1 MVHAETLQTLHPAA
15 GATAAVVEFVGEL
28 RHAALPH
35 EVRHYARRHLLDT
48 VGVMIAGAGGEVAT
62 RAEAVLAAVRPAGR
76 IPVPGRA
83 RRADL
88 IDAAFLGG
96 TAAHGIELDDGFRQG
111 SVHPGCVVV
120 PAVLAL
126 GYDRHADGR
135 ALMEAIVAGYE
146 AVIAIG
152 RACHPDL
159 RQRGFHPTAAV
170 GVFGSVAAAGKMR
183 GLSADALAN
192 ALGLAASSAAGLFAF
207 VNGGGDIKRLH
218 AGHAAR
224 EGLQAAL
231 LAEQGVEG
239 PPDVIE
245 ARDGF
250 MQAFAF
256 GRADKARA
264 ALASEASGQ
273 RGHSKSARAGHSPE
287 PGSSA
292 RVALASEASGQ
303 RGHSKSA
310 RAGHSPEPG
319 SSARAALA
327 SEASGQRGHSKSAR
341 AIALP
346 PAAPFGITDC
356 YIKPYPCCRHIQP
369 AVEALIGL
377 INDEAISSDEVERI
391 EVATYRI
398 AAEHAETGWDDFA
411 SAQLSFPYLMGLALK
426 FRAVKFEHFSE
437 QTRRDPAF
445 AAIARKLSVT
455 APPDVDRLYPQLRPA
470 RVTVTTARGS
480 FTRQADE
487 ALGSRIVPL
496 DDAGLTAKFFDLVGP
511 VLGAAGAKE
520 LGERLWSLDEISDV
534 APLVEAMAKPA

>member
-1 MVHAETLQTLHPAA
+1 MVHAEALSTLHPAA
-15 GATAAVVEFVGEL
+15 GATAAIVEFVGEL
-28 RHAALPH
+28 RHAALPD

-48 VGVMIAGAGGEVAT
+48 VGVMIAGAGGDVAT

-135 ALMEAIVAGYE
+135 AVMEAIVAGYE

-170 GVFGSVAAAGKMR
+170 GVFGSAAAAGKLR

-256 GRADKARA
+256 GRADKA
-264 ALASEASGQ
+264 
-273 RGHSKSARAGHSPE
+273 HSKSARAGHS
-287 PGSSA
+287 A
-292 RVALASEASGQ
+292 
-303 RGHSKSA
+303 
-310 RAGHSPEPG
+310 EPG
-319 SSARAALA
+319 SSARA
-327 SEASGQRGHSKSAR
+327 
-341 AIALP
+341 ITLP
-346 PAAPFGITDC
+346 PAAAFGITDC

-377 INDEAISSDEVERI
+377 LNDETIASDEVQRI
-391 EVATYRI
+391 DVATYRI

-426 FRAVKFEHFSE
+426 FRAIKFEHFSE

-445 AAIARKLSVT
+445 RAIARKLSVT
-455 APPDVDRLYPQLRPA
+455 APADVDRLYPQLRPA

-496 DDAGLTAKFFDLVGP
+496 DDAGLTAKFLDLVGP
-511 VLGAAGAKE
+511 VLGATRAKD
-520 LGERLWSLDEISDV
+520 LGERLWSLDAISDV
-534 APLVEAMAKPA
+534 APLVDSMAKPA

>member
-1 MVHAETLQTLHPAA
+1 MAHAEALQTLDPV
-15 GATAAVVEFVGEL
+15 GSTTAALVEFVSEL
-28 RHAALPH
+28 RYPTIPDEA
-35 EVRHYARRHLLDT
+35 RHYARRHLLDT
-48 VGVMIAGAGGEVAT
+48 VGVMIAGAAGDVASH
-62 RAEAVLAAVRPAGR
+62 AEAVLATVRPAGR

-111 SVHPGCVVV
+111 SVHPGCVVI
-120 PAVLAL
+120 PAALAL
-126 GYDRHADGR
+126 GCARRSDGQ
-135 ALMEAIVAGYE
+135 ALMQAIVAGYE
-146 AVIAIG
+146 TVIAIG

-170 GVFGSVAAAGKMR
+170 GVFGSAAAAGKL
-183 GLSADALAN
+183 GALSPDRLAN
-192 ALGLAASSAAGLFAF
+192 AFGLAASSAGGLFAF

-231 LAEQGVEG
+231 LADQGVEG
-239 PPDVIE
+239 PPGVLE

-250 MQAFAF
+250 MQAFS
-256 GRADKARA
+256 RAEKAR
-264 ALASEASGQ
+264 
-273 RGHSKSARAGHSPE
+273 
-287 PGSSA
+287 
-292 RVALASEASGQ
+292 V
-303 RGHSKSA
+303 
-310 RAGHSPEPG
+310 
-319 SSARAALA
+319 
-327 SEASGQRGHSKSAR
+327 
-341 AIALP
+341 IMLP
-346 PAAPFGITDC
+346 PPFGITDC

-377 INDEAISSDEVERI
+377 LADKNIASDEVKRI

-411 SAQLSFPYLMGLALK
+411 SAQLSFPYLIGLALK
-426 FRAVKFEHFSE
+426 FRAIKLEHFADE
-437 QTRRDPAF
+437 VRRDPGF
-445 AAIARKLSVT
+445 AAIARKLTVT

-496 DDAGLTAKFFDLVGP
+496 DDSALQAKFLDLVGP
-511 VLGAAGAKE
+511 VLGTARAKALAE
-520 LGERLWSLDEISDV
+520 QLWSVDAISDV
-534 APLVEAMAKPA
+534 APLVESMAKPG

>member
-1 MVHAETLQTLHPAA
+1 
-15 GATAAVVEFVGEL
+15 
-28 RHAALPH
+28 
-35 EVRHYARRHLLDT
+35 
-48 VGVMIAGAGGEVAT
+48 
-62 RAEAVLAAVRPAGR
+62 
-76 IPVPGRA
+76 
-83 RRADL
+83 
-88 IDAAFLGG
+88 
-96 TAAHGIELDDGFRQG
+96 
-111 SVHPGCVVV
+111 
-120 PAVLAL
+120 
-126 GYDRHADGR
+126 
-135 ALMEAIVAGYE
+135 MEAIVAGYE

-159 RQRGFHPTAAV
+159 RQCGFHPTAAV
-170 GVFGSVAAAGKMR
+170 GVFGSAAAVGKLR

-292 RVALASEASGQ
+292 R
-303 RGHSKSA
+303 
-310 RAGHSPEPG
+310 
-319 SSARAALA
+319 
-327 SEASGQRGHSKSAR
+327 

-377 INDEAISSDEVERI
+377 LNDETIANDEVQRI
-391 EVATYRI
+391 DVATYRI

-411 SAQLSFPYLMGLALK
+411 SAQLSFPYLMGVALK
-426 FRAVKFEHFSE
+426 FRAVRFEHFSE

-445 AAIARKLSVT
+445 AAIARKLNVT

-496 DDAGLTAKFFDLVGP
+496 DDAGLKAKFLDLVGP
-511 VLGAAGAKE
+511 VLGAARAKE
-520 LGERLWSLDEISDV
+520 LGERLWSLDAISDV
-534 APLVEAMAKPA
+534 APLVESMAKPA

>member
-1 MVHAETLQTLHPAA
+1 MSHAEALPTLHPAA
-15 GATAAVVEFVGEL
+15 GASEAIVDFVSGL
-28 RHAALPH
+28 RYAALSD

-62 RAEAVLAAVRPAGR
+62 RAEAVLAAVRPAGGV
-76 IPVPGRA
+76 PVPGRA

-88 IDAAFLGG
+88 IDATFLGG

-126 GYDRHADGR
+126 GHERHADGK
-135 ALMEAIVAGYE
+135 ALMEAMIAGYE
-146 AVIAIG
+146 AEIAIG

-159 RQRGFHPTAAV
+159 RQRGFHPAAAV
-170 GVFGSVAAAGKMR
+170 GVFGAVMAAGKLR
-183 GLSADALAN
+183 GLSAVQLAN
-192 ALGLAASSAAGLFAF
+192 AIGIAASSAAGLFAF
-207 VNGGGDIKRLH
+207 VNGGADIKRLH

-224 EGLQAAL
+224 EGLLAAL

-256 GRADKARA
+256 GRAGKARA
-264 ALASEASGQ
+264 
-273 RGHSKSARAGHSPE
+273 
-287 PGSSA
+287 
-292 RVALASEASGQ
+292 VT
-303 RGHSKSA
+303 
-310 RAGHSPEPG
+310 
-319 SSARAALA
+319 
-327 SEASGQRGHSKSAR
+327 
-341 AIALP
+341 LP
-346 PAAPFGITDC
+346 PAVPFGITDC

-369 AVEALIGL
+369 AVEALTGL
-377 INDEAISSDEVERI
+377 LADENIASEDVQRI

-411 SAQLSFPYLMGLALK
+411 SAQLSFPYLIGLALK
-426 FRAVKFEHFSE
+426 FRAIKFEHFSAE
-437 QTRRDPAF
+437 MRRDPAF
-445 AAIARKLSVT
+445 AAIARKLTVT
-455 APPDVDRLYPQLRPA
+455 APPEIDRLYPQLRPA
-470 RVTVTTARGS
+470 RVTVTTAHGS

-496 DDAGLTAKFFDLVGP
+496 DDAGLQAKFLDLVGP
-511 VLGAAGAKE
+511 VLGAARAKE
-520 LGERLWSLDEISDV
+520 LMRRLWSVDAIADV
-534 APLVEAMAKPA
+534 APLVESMAKA

>member
-1 MVHAETLQTLHPAA
+1 
-15 GATAAVVEFVGEL
+15 
-28 RHAALPH
+28 
-35 EVRHYARRHLLDT
+35 
-48 VGVMIAGAGGEVAT
+48 
-62 RAEAVLAAVRPAGR
+62 
-76 IPVPGRA
+76 
-83 RRADL
+83 
-88 IDAAFLGG
+88 
-96 TAAHGIELDDGFRQG
+96 
-111 SVHPGCVVV
+111 
-120 PAVLAL
+120 
-126 GYDRHADGR
+126 
-135 ALMEAIVAGYE
+135 
-146 AVIAIG
+146 
-152 RACHPDL
+152 CHPDL

-170 GVFGSVAAAGKMR
+170 GVFGSVAAAAKLR
-183 GLSADALAN
+183 ALSGDAFAN

-256 GRADKARA
+256 GRADKA
-264 ALASEASGQ
+264 
-273 RGHSKSARAGHSPE
+273 
-287 PGSSA
+287 
-292 RVALASEASGQ
+292 ALASEASGQ

-319 SSARAALA
+319 SSARA
-327 SEASGQRGHSKSAR
+327 
-341 AIALP
+341 IALP
-346 PAAPFGITDC
+346 PAVPFGITDC

-377 INDEAISSDEVERI
+377 INDENILSDEVQRI

-398 AAEHAETGWDDFA
+398 AAEHAATGWDDFA

-445 AAIARKLSVT
+445 GAIARKLTVT

-511 VLGAAGAKE
+511 VLGAARAKK

-534 APLVEAMAKPA
+534 APLVESMAKPA

>member
-1 MVHAETLQTLHPAA
+1 MAHAEALETLDSVGST
-15 GATAAVVEFVGEL
+15 TAAVVEFVSEL
-28 RHAALPH
+28 RYATIPDEA
-35 EVRHYARRHLLDT
+35 RHYARRHLLDT
-48 VGVMIAGAGGEVAT
+48 VGVMIAGAAGDVAT
-62 RAEAVLAAVRPAGR
+62 RAEAVLATVRPAGR

-111 SVHPGCVVV
+111 SVHPGCVVI
-120 PAVLAL
+120 PAALAL
-126 GYDRHADGR
+126 GCARHSDGQ

-146 AVIAIG
+146 TVIAIG

-170 GVFGSVAAAGKMR
+170 GVFGSAAAAGKL
-183 GLSADALAN
+183 GALSTGRLAN
-192 ALGLAASSAAGLFAF
+192 AFGLAASSAGGLFAF

-231 LAEQGVEG
+231 LADQGIEG
-239 PPDVIE
+239 PPGVLE

-250 MQAFAF
+250 MQAF
-256 GRADKARA
+256 A

-273 RGHSKSARAGHSPE
+273 RGY
-287 PGSSA
+287 
-292 RVALASEASGQ
+292 LIN
-303 RGHSKSA
+303 A

-319 SSARAALA
+319 SSARA
-327 SEASGQRGHSKSAR
+327 
-341 AIALP
+341 ITLP
-346 PAAPFGITDC
+346 PPFGITDC

-377 INDEAISSDEVERI
+377 LADENIASDEVDRI

-411 SAQLSFPYLMGLALK
+411 SAQLSFPYLIGLALK
-426 FRAVKFEHFSE
+426 FRAIKLEHFADE
-437 QTRRDPAF
+437 VRRDPGF
-445 AAIARKLSVT
+445 AAIARKLTVT
-455 APPDVDRLYPQLRPA
+455 APPDVDRFYPQLRPA

-496 DDAGLTAKFFDLVGP
+496 DDDALEAKFLDLVGP
-511 VLGAAGAKE
+511 VLGTARAKALAE
-520 LGERLWSLDEISDV
+520 QLWSIDALSDV
-534 APLVEAMAKPA
+534 APLVESMAKPG

>member
-1 MVHAETLQTLHPAA
+1 MAHAEALQTLDPV
-15 GATAAVVEFVGEL
+15 GSTTAAVVEFVSEL
-28 RHAALPH
+28 RYATIPDEA
-35 EVRHYARRHLLDT
+35 RHYARRHLLDT
-48 VGVMIAGAGGEVAT
+48 VGVMIAGAAGDVAS
-62 RAEAVLAAVRPAGR
+62 RAEAVLATVRPAGR

-111 SVHPGCVVV
+111 SVHPGCVVI
-120 PAVLAL
+120 PAALAL
-126 GYDRHADGR
+126 GCARHSDGQ

-146 AVIAIG
+146 TVIAIG

-170 GVFGSVAAAGKMR
+170 GVFGSAAAASKLGA
-183 GLSADALAN
+183 LSPDRLAN
-192 ALGLAASSAAGLFAF
+192 AFGLAASSAGGLFAF

-231 LAEQGVEG
+231 LADQGVEG
-239 PPDVIE
+239 PPGVLE

-250 MQAFAF
+250 MQAFA
-256 GRADKARA
+256 RADR
-264 ALASEASGQ
+264 
-273 RGHSKSARAGHSPE
+273 
-287 PGSSA
+287 
-292 RVALASEASGQ
+292 
-303 RGHSKSA
+303 
-310 RAGHSPEPG
+310 
-319 SSARAALA
+319 
-327 SEASGQRGHSKSAR
+327 AR
-341 AIALP
+341 AIAFS

-377 INDEAISSDEVERI
+377 LADENIASDEVDRI

-411 SAQLSFPYLMGLALK
+411 SAQLSFPYLIGLALK
-426 FRAVKFEHFSE
+426 FRAIKLEHFADAV
-437 QTRRDPAF
+437 RRDPGF

-455 APPDVDRLYPQLRPA
+455 APPDIDRLYPQLRPA

-496 DDAGLTAKFFDLVGP
+496 DDGALEAKFLVLVGP
-511 VLGAAGAKE
+511 VLGPARAKALAE
-520 LGERLWSLDEISDV
+520 QLWSIEAISDV
-534 APLVEAMAKPA
+534 APLVESMAKPA

>member
-1 MVHAETLQTLHPAA
+1 MVHAEALPTLHPAA
-15 GATAAVVEFVGEL
+15 GATAAIVEFVGEL
-28 RHAALPH
+28 GHAALPD

-48 VGVMIAGAGGEVAT
+48 VGVMIAGAGGDVAS
-62 RAEAVLAAVRPAGR
+62 RAEAVLAAARPAGR

-120 PAVLAL
+120 PAALAL
-126 GYDRHADGR
+126 GYDRRADGR

-170 GVFGSVAAAGKMR
+170 GVFGSAAAAGKLR

-256 GRADKARA
+256 GRADKAR
-264 ALASEASGQ
+264 
-273 RGHSKSARAGHSPE
+273 P
-287 PGSSA
+287 
-292 RVALASEASGQ
+292 
-303 RGHSKSA
+303 
-310 RAGHSPEPG
+310 
-319 SSARAALA
+319 
-327 SEASGQRGHSKSAR
+327 
-341 AIALP
+341 IAFP
-346 PAAPFGITDC
+346 PSVPFGITDC

-377 INDEAISSDEVERI
+377 LNDETIANDEVQRI
-391 EVATYRI
+391 DVATYRI

-411 SAQLSFPYLMGLALK
+411 SAQLSFPYLMGVALK

-455 APPDVDRLYPQLRPA
+455 APADVDRLYPQLRPA

-496 DDAGLTAKFFDLVGP
+496 DDAGLTAKFLDLVGP
-511 VLGAAGAKE
+511 VLGAARAKE
-520 LGERLWSLDEISDV
+520 LGERLWSLDAISDV
-534 APLVEAMAKPA
+534 APLVESMAKPA

>member
-1 MVHAETLQTLHPAA
+1 MSQAEALQTLHPAV
-15 GATAAVVEFVGEL
+15 GATEAIVDFVSEL
-28 RHAALPH
+28 RHAALSD

-62 RAEAVLAAVRPAGR
+62 RAEAVLSAVRPAGR
-76 IPVPGRA
+76 VPVPGRA

-126 GYDRHADGR
+126 GYERGITGA
-135 ALMEAIVAGYE
+135 ALIEALVAGYE
-146 AVIAIG
+146 AEIAIG

-159 RQRGFHPTAAV
+159 RQRGFHPAATV
-170 GVFGSVAAAGKMR
+170 GVFGSVMAAGKLR
-183 GLSADALAN
+183 RLSVAQLAN
-192 ALGLAASSAAGLFAF
+192 ALGIAASSAAGLFAF
-207 VNGGGDIKRLH
+207 VNGGADIKRLH
-218 AGHAAR
+218 AGHASR

-256 GRADKARA
+256 GRAEKARA

-273 RGHSKSARAGHSPE
+273 PGHLISARA
-287 PGSSA
+287 
-292 RVALASEASGQ
+292 VV
-303 RGHSKSA
+303 
-310 RAGHSPEPG
+310 
-319 SSARAALA
+319 
-327 SEASGQRGHSKSAR
+327 
-341 AIALP
+341 LP
-346 PAAPFGITDC
+346 PAAPYGITDC

-377 INDEAISSDEVERI
+377 LNDGNIATDEVQRI
-391 EVATYRI
+391 DVATYRI
-398 AAEHAETGWDDFA
+398 AAEHAETGWNDFA
-411 SAQLSFPYLMGLALK
+411 SAQLSFAYLMGLALR
-426 FRAVKFEHFSE
+426 FRAIKVEHFTE
-437 QTRRDPAF
+437 EMRGDPAF
-445 AAIARKLSVT
+445 AAIARKLHVT
-455 APPDVDRLYPQLRPA
+455 APPDIDRLYPQLRPA

-496 DDAGLTAKFFDLVGP
+496 DDSGLKAKFLELVAPVFGP
-511 VLGAAGAKE
+511 ARAKE
-520 LGERLWSLDEISDV
+520 LMEGVWSVEEIDDV
-534 APLVEAMAKPA
+534 APLVESMAKPKPA